1 MNHILPDY
9 YVSEATWFYLSL
21 LLSLAVF
28 FRFDRILSLRNLDL
42 VLLLSISPGLL
53 FLSDRP
59 VLGNIW
65 LFAGTG
71 LFVIRM
77 CVDCFFQRR
86 PRGEQN
92 LNSFGMAFLCISIF
106 AFFIVRVF
114 TEIPAPETIQTVQQA
129 DRLLSMQDVSAAQQ
143 KTPPEAGP
151 TARLLAA
158 PVVPL
163 SNAVVQ
169 GSSPVTSTSPSS
181 LDHSTLAARIMSI
194 LAHAFV
200 IVGLIIMGKVHF
212 ADTQVGLAM
221 SLLYLLLPCT
231 AYDVSKANHVLP
243 AALLV
248 WAFVTYKQPVL
259 SGIFMGLACGAMFFP
274 VFLLPLWASYYWKNG
289 LKRFVLSG
297 SVVGIVLVGSLILT
311 SVDRLS
317 FTQQTIG
324 SIDWSVIKF
333 QGGQQIPGF
342 WSAYDSA
349 YRIPVFV
356 VFLLLIICL
365 TIWPRRKNLG
375 HLMSHTTAIIIATL
389 LWYPQQGSVYL
400 LWYLPML
407 LMVVFRPR
415 LLHTT
420 QSTGVGR
427 NQQANEKPVS
437 RFQDSGSIVRHT
449 TQ

>member
-1 MNHILPDY
+1 MNHILPNY
-9 YVSEATWFYLSL
+9 YLSEATWFYLSL
-21 LLSLAVF
+21 LLTLAVF
-28 FRFDRILSLRNLDL
+28 FRFDRIPSLRNLDL
-42 VLLLSISPGLL
+42 LLLLSISPGLL
-53 FLSDRP
+53 FLSDHP

-65 LFAGTG
+65 LFVGTG

-77 CVDCFFQRR
+77 SVDCFFQRR

-106 AFFIVRVF
+106 AFFTVRVF
-114 TEIPAPETIQTVQQA
+114 TEVPAADTIETVKQA
-129 DRLLSMQDVSAAQQ
+129 DNLLSMQDASVTEKQQ
-143 KTPPEAGP
+143 LPEAGP

-163 SNAVVQ
+163 SSAVAQ
-169 GSSPVTSTSPSS
+169 AS
-181 LDHSTLAARIMSI
+181 LDPATLAARIMAI

-221 SLLYLLLPCT
+221 ALLYLLLPCT

-248 WAFVTYKQPVL
+248 WAFVTYRQPIL
-259 SGIFMGLACGAMFFP
+259 SGVFMGLACGAMFFP
-274 VFLLPLWASYYWKNG
+274 VFLLPLWASFYWKNG

-297 SVVGIVLVGSLILT
+297 SVVGVVLLGSLVLT
-311 SVDRLS
+311 SVDRFS

-324 SIDWSVIKF
+324 SIDWSVLKF
-333 QGGQQIPGF
+333 EGGQQMPGF

-356 VFLLLIICL
+356 VFILLIACL
-365 TIWPRRKNLG
+365 TIWPRQKNLG
-375 HLMSHTTAIIIATL
+375 HLMSHTTAIIVATL

-420 QSTGVGR
+420 QKQDVDR
-427 NQQANEKPVS
+427 NQESAEKPYS
-437 RFQDSGSIVRHT
+437 RLQDSINTVRHT

>member
-1 MNHILPDY
+1 MNHILPNY
-9 YVSEATWFYLSL
+9 FVSEATWFYLSL
-21 LLSLAVF
+21 LLSIAIF

-42 VLLLSISPGLL
+42 ILLLSISPGLL
-53 FLSDRP
+53 FLSDHP
-59 VLGNIW
+59 TLGNVW
-65 LFAGTG
+65 LFVGTG

-77 CVDCFFQRR
+77 SVDCFFQRR

-92 LNSFGMAFLCISIF
+92 LNSFGMAFLCVSIF
-106 AFFIVRVF
+106 AFLMIRVF
-114 TEIPAPETIQTVQQA
+114 TEKPAAETIQTVKQA
-129 DRLLSMQDVSAAQQ
+129 DSLLSMQDASVNENQ
-143 KTPPEAGP
+143 KAPEAGP

-163 SNAVVQ
+163 STAMVNGTKAADTTDD
-169 GSSPVTSTSPSS
+169 SMDP
-181 LDHSTLAARIMSI
+181 STLAARIMAI

-200 IVGLIIMGKVHF
+200 VVGLIIIGKVHF
-212 ADTQVGLAM
+212 ANTQIGLAM
-221 SLLYLLLPCT
+221 ALFYLLLPCT

-248 WAFVTYKQPVL
+248 WAFVTYQKPML

-274 VFLLPLWASYYWKNG
+274 VFLLPLWASFYWKNG
-289 LKRFVLSG
+289 LKRFALSG
-297 SVVGIVLVGSLILT
+297 SVVGIILLLSLLLT
-311 SVDRLS
+311 SVDHYS
-317 FTQQTIG
+317 FTKQTIG
-324 SIDWSVIKF
+324 SIDWSVLKF
-333 QGGQQIPGF
+333 EGGQKIPGF

-356 VFLLLIICL
+356 GFVLLIACL

-375 HLMSHTTAIIIATL
+375 HLMSHTTAIIVATL
-389 LWYPQQGSVYL
+389 LWYPQLGSVYL
-400 LWYLPML
+400 LWYLPMF

-420 QSTGVGR
+420 QQKSLEQNHR
-427 NQQANEKPVS
+427 SKEKTPPS
-437 RFQDSGSIVRHT
+437 FQDSATIVRPT

>member
-28 FRFDRILSLRNLDL
+28 FRFDRIISLRNLDL
-42 VLLLSISPGLL
+42 LLLLSISPGLL
-53 FLSDRP
+53 FVGDHPL
-59 VLGNIW
+59 LGNVW
-65 LFAGTG
+65 LFVGTG
-71 LFVIRM
+71 LLVIRM
-77 CVDCFFQRR
+77 SLDCFFQRR

-106 AFFIVRVF
+106 AFLVVRVF
-114 TEIPAPETIQTVQQA
+114 TENPAPETIQTVKQA
-129 DRLLSMQDVSAAQQ
+129 DSLLSMQDVTSTQNQ
-143 KTPPEAGP
+143 KIPEAGP
-151 TARLLAA
+151 TARLLIA

-163 SNAVVQ
+163 SSAVVN
-169 GSSPVTSTSPSS
+169 GANTPSNSGIS
-181 LDHSTLAARIMSI
+181 LDGSTLAARIMAI

-200 IVGLIIMGKVHF
+200 VVGLIIMGKVHF
-212 ADTQVGLAM
+212 ADVQLGLAM
-221 SLLYLLLPCT
+221 ALLYLLLPCT
-231 AYDVSKANHVLP
+231 AYDVSKTNHVLP

-248 WAFVTYKQPVL
+248 WAFVAYQKPVM

-274 VFLLPLWASYYWKNG
+274 VFLLPLWASFYRKNG
-289 LKRFVLSG
+289 LKRFAISG
-297 SVVGIVLVGSLILT
+297 SVVGIILLGSLILT
-311 SVDRLS
+311 SVDRYS

-324 SIDWSVIKF
+324 SIDWSVLKF
-333 QGGQQIPGF
+333 EGGQNIPGF
-342 WSAYDSA
+342 WGAVDSA

-356 VFLLLIICL
+356 GFVLLIACL

-415 LLHTT
+415 LFH
-420 QSTGVGR
+420 QSQKERDDR
-427 NQQANEKPVS
+427 NQQETESPTS
-437 RFQDSGSIVRHT
+437 RFQDSVGIVRHSSH
-449 TQ
+449 

>member
-9 YVSEATWFYLSL
+9 FVSEATWFYLSL

-28 FRFDRILSLRNLDL
+28 FRFDRIISLRNLDL
-42 VLLLSISPGLL
+42 FLLLAISPGLL
-53 FLSDRP
+53 FVGDHP
-59 VLGNIW
+59 VLGNTW
-65 LFAGTG
+65 LFVGTG
-71 LFVIRM
+71 LLVIRM
-77 CVDCFFQRR
+77 SVDCFFQRR

-106 AFFIVRVF
+106 AFLVVRVF
-114 TEIPAPETIQTVQQA
+114 TEKPAPETIQSVKQA
-129 DRLLSMQDVSAAQQ
+129 DSLLSMQDVTSNKNQ
-143 KTPPEAGP
+143 KIPEAGP
-151 TARLLAA
+151 TAALLTL

-163 SNAVVQ
+163 STAVVS
-169 GSSPVTSTSPSS
+169 GNKPATASEIS
-181 LDHSTLAARIMSI
+181 LDRSTLAARIMSI

-200 IVGLIIMGKVHF
+200 VVGLIIIGKVHF
-212 ADTQVGLAM
+212 ADVQLGLAM
-221 SLLYLLLPCT
+221 ALLYLLLPCT
-231 AYDVSKANHVLP
+231 AYDVSKTNHVLP

-248 WAFVTYKQPVL
+248 WAFVTYQKPIL

-274 VFLLPLWASYYWKNG
+274 VFLLPLWASFYRKNG
-289 LKRFVLSG
+289 LKRFAISG
-297 SVVGIVLVGSLILT
+297 SVVGVILLGSLILT
-311 SVDRLS
+311 SVDRYS

-324 SIDWSVIKF
+324 SINWSVLKF
-333 QGGQQIPGF
+333 EGGQNIPGF
-342 WSAYDSA
+342 WGAVDSA

-356 VFLLLIICL
+356 GFVLLIVCL

-415 LLHTT
+415 LSHSA
-420 QSTGVGR
+420 QREKVDR
-427 NQQANEKPVS
+427 KQQESEAPGS
-437 RFQDSGSIVRHT
+437 RFQDSAGIVRHSSN
-449 TQ
+449 

>member
-1 MNHILPDY
+1 MNHILPNY

-21 LLSLAVF
+21 LLTLAVF
-28 FRFDRILSLRNLDL
+28 FRFDRIFSLRNLDL
-42 VLLLSISPGLL
+42 ILLLSISPGLL
-53 FLSDRP
+53 FLSDYP
-59 VLGNIW
+59 VVGNVW
-65 LFAGTG
+65 LFVGTG

-77 CVDCFFQRR
+77 SIDCFFQRR

-92 LNSFGMAFLCISIF
+92 LNSFGMAFLCVSIF
-106 AFFIVRVF
+106 AFFGVRVF
-114 TEIPAPETIQTVQQA
+114 TENPAPDTIQTVKQA
-129 DRLLSMQDVSAAQQ
+129 DSLLSMQDS
-143 KTPPEAGP
+143 
-151 TARLLAA
+151 
-158 PVVPL
+158 VPF
-163 SNAVVQ
+163 SNAVVY
-169 GSSPVTSTSPSS
+169 GT
-181 LDHSTLAARIMSI
+181 LDHATLAARIMAI

-200 IVGLIIMGKVHF
+200 VVGLIIMGKVHF
-212 ADTQVGLAM
+212 ADTQLGLAM
-221 SLLYLLLPCT
+221 ALLYLLLPCT

-248 WAFVTYKQPVL
+248 WAFVTYQKPIL

-274 VFLLPLWASYYWKNG
+274 VFLLPLWATYYWKNG
-289 LKRFVLSG
+289 LKRFALSG
-297 SVVGIVLVGSLILT
+297 SLVAVVLLGSLILT
-311 SVDRLS
+311 SVDSFS

-324 SIDWSVIKF
+324 SINWSVLKF
-333 QGGQQIPGF
+333 EGGQQMPGF
-342 WSAYDSA
+342 WSTYDSA

-356 VFLLLIICL
+356 GFVLLITCL

-420 QSTGVGR
+420 QNYEVDR
-427 NQQANEKPVS
+427 NLQSSEKPS
-437 RFQDSGSIVRHT
+437 ARFQDSVNIVKHT
-449 TQ
+449 SQ

>member
-53 FLSDRP
+53 LLSDRP

-77 CVDCFFQRR
+77 CVDCYFQRR

-114 TEIPAPETIQTVQQA
+114 TEIPAPETIQTVRQA
-129 DRLLSMQDVSAAQQ
+129 DSLLSMQDVSFFQQ
-143 KTPPEAGP
+143 QTHLEAGP

-169 GSSPVTSTSPSS
+169 RAVPVKSISLP
-181 LDHSTLAARIMSI
+181 LDHSTLAARIMAI

-212 ADTQVGLAM
+212 SDTQVGLAM
-221 SLLYLLLPCT
+221 ALLYLLLPCT

-259 SGIFMGLACGAMFFP
+259 SGTFMGLACGAMFFP
-274 VFLLPLWASYYWKNG
+274 VFLLPLWASFYWKNG

-297 SVVGIVLVGSLILT
+297 SVVGAVLLGSLILT
-311 SVDRLS
+311 SVDRYS

-333 QGGQQIPGF
+333 EGGQQIPGF

-356 VFLLLIICL
+356 VFVLLIVCL

-420 QSTGVGR
+420 QSTEVDR

-437 RFQDSGSIVRHT
+437 RFQDSGTVVRHT
-449 TQ
+449 SQ

>member
-9 YVSEATWFYLSL
+9 FVSEATWFYLSL

-42 VLLLSISPGLL
+42 LLLLSISPGLL
-53 FLSDRP
+53 FVGDHP
-59 VLGNIW
+59 ILGNVW
-65 LFAGTG
+65 LFVGTG
-71 LFVIRM
+71 LLVIRM
-77 CVDCFFQRR
+77 SVDCFFQRR

-106 AFFIVRVF
+106 AFLVVRVF
-114 TEIPAPETIQTVQQA
+114 TEKPAPETTQTVKQA
-129 DRLLSMQDVSAAQQ
+129 DSLLSMQDVTVTQ
-143 KTPPEAGP
+143 KQKIPEAGP
-151 TARLLAA
+151 TARLLTA

-163 SNAVVQ
+163 SSAVVK
-169 GSSPVTSTSPSS
+169 GTTPVTNPETS
-181 LDHSTLAARIMSI
+181 LDHSTLAARMMSI

-200 IVGLIIMGKVHF
+200 VVGLIIMGKVHF
-212 ADTQVGLAM
+212 SDVQLGLAM
-221 SLLYLLLPCT
+221 ALLYLLLPCT
-231 AYDVSKANHVLP
+231 AYDVSKTNHVLP

-248 WAFVTYKQPVL
+248 WAFVTYQKPIL

-274 VFLLPLWASYYWKNG
+274 VFLLPLWASFYRKNG
-289 LKRFVLSG
+289 LKRFVISG
-297 SVVGIVLVGSLILT
+297 SIVGIILLGSLILT
-311 SVDRLS
+311 SVDRYS

-324 SIDWSVIKF
+324 SIDWSVLKF
-333 QGGQQIPGF
+333 EGGQKIPGF
-342 WSAYDSA
+342 WSDYDSA

-356 VFLLLIICL
+356 GFVLLIACL

-415 LLHTT
+415 LFHPS
-420 QSTGVGR
+420 QKAGADR
-427 NQQANEKPVS
+427 NQRGSEKPAS
-437 RFQDSGSIVRHT
+437 RFQDSVIIVRDT
-449 TQ
+449 SQ

>member
-1 MNHILPDY
+1 MDHILPDY
-9 YVSEATWFYLSL
+9 FVSEVTWFYLSL

-28 FRFDRILSLRNLDL
+28 FRFDRIMSLRNLDL
-42 VLLLSISPGLL
+42 FLLLAISPGLL
-53 FLSDRP
+53 FVGDHP

-65 LFAGTG
+65 LFVGTG
-71 LFVIRM
+71 LLVIRM
-77 CVDCFFQRR
+77 SVDCFFQRR

-106 AFFIVRVF
+106 AFLVIRVF
-114 TEIPAPETIQTVQQA
+114 TEKPAPETIQTVKQA
-129 DRLLSMQDVSAAQQ
+129 DSILSMEDPTSVENQ
-143 KTPPEAGP
+143 KIPEAGP
-151 TARLLAA
+151 TAALLTV

-163 SNAVVQ
+163 STAVVN
-169 GSSPVTSTSPSS
+169 GTNSAGNSGIT
-181 LDHSTLAARIMSI
+181 LDGSTLAARIMSI

-200 IVGLIIMGKVHF
+200 VVGLIIMGKVHF
-212 ADTQVGLAM
+212 ADIQLGLAM
-221 SLLYLLLPCT
+221 ALLYLLLPCT
-231 AYDVSKANHVLP
+231 AYDVTKTNHVLP

-248 WAFVTYKQPVL
+248 WAFVTYQKPIL

-274 VFLLPLWASYYWKNG
+274 VFLLPLWASFYRRNG
-289 LKRFVLSG
+289 LKRFAISG
-297 SVVGIVLVGSLILT
+297 GAVGIILLGSLILT
-311 SVDRLS
+311 SVDRFS

-324 SIDWSVIKF
+324 SIDWSVLKF
-333 QGGQQIPGF
+333 EGGQNIQGF
-342 WSAYDSA
+342 WGSVDSA

-356 VFLLLIICL
+356 GFILLIACL

-415 LLHTT
+415 LLH
-420 QSTGVGR
+420 QMKRDLVDR
-427 NQQANEKPVS
+427 NQQESEAPTSK
-437 RFQDSGSIVRHT
+437 FQDSLGIVKHT
-449 TQ
+449 SN

>member
-53 FLSDRP
+53 ILSDRP

-77 CVDCFFQRR
+77 CVDCYFQRR

-114 TEIPAPETIQTVQQA
+114 TEIPAPETIQTVRQA
-129 DRLLSMQDVSAAQQ
+129 DSLLSMQDVSASQQ
-143 KTPPEAGP
+143 QTHLEAGP

-169 GSSPVTSTSPSS
+169 GGVPVTSISPP
-181 LDHSTLAARIMSI
+181 LDHSTLAARIMAI

-221 SLLYLLLPCT
+221 ALLYLLLPCT

-248 WAFVTYKQPVL
+248 WAFVTYKQPML
-259 SGIFMGLACGAMFFP
+259 SGTFMGLACGAMFFP
-274 VFLLPLWASYYWKNG
+274 VFLLPLWASFYWKNG

-297 SVVGIVLVGSLILT
+297 SVVGAVLLGSLILT
-311 SVDRLS
+311 SVDRYS

-333 QGGQQIPGF
+333 EGGQQIPGF

-356 VFLLLIICL
+356 VFVLLIVCL

-420 QSTGVGR
+420 QSPEVDR
-427 NQQANEKPVS
+427 HQQANEKPVS
-437 RFQDSGSIVRHT
+437 RFQDSGTVARHT
-449 TQ
+449 SQ

>member
-1 MNHILPDY
+1 MDQILPDY
-9 YVSEATWFYLSL
+9 FVSEATWFYLSL

-28 FRFDRILSLRNLDL
+28 FRFDRIVSLRNLDL

-53 FLSDRP
+53 FVGDHP
-59 VLGNIW
+59 VLGNVW
-65 LFAGTG
+65 LFVGTG
-71 LFVIRM
+71 LLVIRM
-77 CVDCFFQRR
+77 SVDCFFQRR

-106 AFFIVRVF
+106 AFLVVRVF
-114 TEIPAPETIQTVQQA
+114 TEKPAPETIQTVKQA
-129 DRLLSMQDVSAAQQ
+129 DSLLSMEDVTSAQNQ
-143 KTPPEAGP
+143 KIPEAGP
-151 TARLLAA
+151 TARLLTA

-163 SNAVVQ
+163 STAVVNGTTPTS
-169 GSSPVTSTSPSS
+169 GSDLS
-181 LDHSTLAARIMSI
+181 LDGSTLAARIMAI

-200 IVGLIIMGKVHF
+200 VVGLIVIGKVHF
-212 ADTQVGLAM
+212 ADVQLGLAM
-221 SLLYLLLPCT
+221 ALLYLLLPCT
-231 AYDVSKANHVLP
+231 AYDVSKTNHVLP

-248 WAFVTYKQPVL
+248 WAFVAYQKPVL

-274 VFLLPLWASYYWKNG
+274 VFLLPLWASFYRKNG
-289 LKRFVLSG
+289 LKRFAISG
-297 SVVGIVLVGSLILT
+297 SVVGVILLCSLILT
-311 SVDRLS
+311 SVDRYS

-324 SIDWSVIKF
+324 SIDWSVLKF
-333 QGGQQIPGF
+333 EGGQKIPGF
-342 WSAYDSA
+342 WGAVDSA

-356 VFLLLIICL
+356 GFVLLIACL

-415 LLHTT
+415 LLQHF
-420 QSTGVGR
+420 QKERKEQG
-427 NQQANEKPVS
+427 QLENENPSS
-437 RFQDSGSIVRHT
+437 RFQDSVAIVRPSSS
-449 TQ
+449 

>member
-114 TEIPAPETIQTVQQA
+114 TENPAPETIQTVQQA

-143 KTPPEAGP
+143 KTHPEAGP

-169 GSSPVTSTSPSS
+169 GSNPVTSASPP
-181 LDHSTLAARIMSI
+181 LDHSTLAARIMAI

-221 SLLYLLLPCT
+221 ALLYLLLPCT

-248 WAFVTYKQPVL
+248 WAFVTYKQPIL

-274 VFLLPLWASYYWKNG
+274 VFLLPLWASYYRKNG

-297 SVVGIVLVGSLILT
+297 SVVGVVLVGSLMLT
-311 SVDRLS
+311 SVDRFS

-356 VFLLLIICL
+356 VFVLLIVCL

-420 QSTGVGR
+420 QSTDVDR
-427 NQQANEKPVS
+427 NQQTNEKPVS

-449 TQ
+449 SQ

>member
-21 LLSLAVF
+21 LLTLAVF
-28 FRFDRILSLRNLDL
+28 FRFDRIFSLRNLDL
-42 VLLLSISPGLL
+42 ILLLSISPGLL
-53 FLSDRP
+53 FIGGYP
-59 VLGNIW
+59 VVGNVW

-77 CVDCFFQRR
+77 SIDCFFQRR

-92 LNSFGMAFLCISIF
+92 LNSFGMAFLCVSIF
-106 AFFIVRVF
+106 AFFVVRVF
-114 TEIPAPETIQTVQQA
+114 TENPAADTIQTVKQA
-129 DRLLSMQDVSAAQQ
+129 DSLLSMQDSSKAAENQ
-143 KTPPEAGP
+143 PPEAGP

-158 PVVPL
+158 PVVPF
-163 SNAVVQ
+163 SNAVNY
-169 GSSPVTSTSPSS
+169 GT
-181 LDHSTLAARIMSI
+181 LDHATLAARIMAI

-200 IVGLIIMGKVHF
+200 VVGLIIMGKVHF
-212 ADTQVGLAM
+212 ADTQLGLAM
-221 SLLYLLLPCT
+221 ALLYLLLPCT

-248 WAFVTYKQPVL
+248 WAFVTYHKPIL

-274 VFLLPLWASYYWKNG
+274 VFILPLWASYYWKNG
-289 LKRFVLSG
+289 LKRFALSG
-297 SVVGIVLVGSLILT
+297 TLVGVVLLGSLILT
-311 SVDRLS
+311 SVDRFS

-324 SIDWSVIKF
+324 SINWSVLKF
-333 QGGQQIPGF
+333 EGGQQMPGF
-342 WSAYDSA
+342 WSNYDSA

-356 VFLLLIICL
+356 GFVLLITCL

-420 QSTGVGR
+420 QNFEVDR
-427 NQQANEKPVS
+427 NQQSSEKPSS
-437 RFQDSGSIVRHT
+437 RFQDSVNIVKHT
-449 TQ
+449 SQ

>member
-21 LLSLAVF
+21 LLTLAVF
-28 FRFDRILSLRNLDL
+28 FRFDRIFSLRNLDL
-42 VLLLSISPGLL
+42 ILLLLISPGLL
-53 FLSDRP
+53 FLGDYP
-59 VLGNIW
+59 VVGNFW
-65 LFAGTG
+65 LFVGTG

-77 CVDCFFQRR
+77 SIDCLFQRR

-92 LNSFGMAFLCISIF
+92 LNSFGMAFLCVSIF
-106 AFFIVRVF
+106 AFFVVRVF
-114 TEIPAPETIQTVQQA
+114 TENPAPDTIQTVKQA
-129 DRLLSMQDVSAAQQ
+129 DSLLSMQDAGNALKAQ
-143 KTPPEAGP
+143 PAEAGP

-158 PVVPL
+158 PVVPF
-163 SNAVVQ
+163 SNAVVT
-169 GSSPVTSTSPSS
+169 GT
-181 LDHSTLAARIMSI
+181 LDHATLAARIMAI

-200 IVGLIIMGKVHF
+200 VVGLIIMGKVHF

-221 SLLYLLLPCT
+221 ALLYLLLPCT

-248 WAFVTYKQPVL
+248 WAFVTYQKPIL

-274 VFLLPLWASYYWKNG
+274 VFLLPLWASFYWKNG

-297 SVVGIVLVGSLILT
+297 TLVAVVLLGSLILT
-311 SVDRLS
+311 SVDRFS

-324 SIDWSVIKF
+324 SINWSVLKF
-333 QGGQQIPGF
+333 EGGQNMPGF
-342 WSAYDSA
+342 WSTYDSA

-356 VFLLLIICL
+356 IFVLLITCL

-420 QSTGVGR
+420 QNYEVDR
-427 NQQANEKPVS
+427 NQQSGEKPSS
-437 RFQDSGSIVRHT
+437 RFQDSVSIAKHT
-449 TQ
+449 SQ

>member
-1 MNHILPDY
+1 MDQILPDY
-9 YVSEATWFYLSL
+9 FVSEATWFYLSL

-28 FRFDRILSLRNLDL
+28 FRFDRIVSLRNLDL

-53 FLSDRP
+53 FVGNHP
-59 VLGNIW
+59 VLGNVW
-65 LFAGTG
+65 LFVGTG
-71 LFVIRM
+71 LLVIRM
-77 CVDCFFQRR
+77 SVDCFFQRR

-106 AFFIVRVF
+106 AFLVVRVF
-114 TEIPAPETIQTVQQA
+114 TEKPAPETIQTVKQA
-129 DRLLSMQDVSAAQQ
+129 DSLLSMEDVTSAQNQ
-143 KTPPEAGP
+143 KIPEAGP
-151 TARLLAA
+151 TARLLTA

-163 SNAVVQ
+163 STAVVN
-169 GSSPVTSTSPSS
+169 GTTATSSSDLS
-181 LDHSTLAARIMSI
+181 LDGSTLAARIMAI

-200 IVGLIIMGKVHF
+200 VVGLIIIGKVHF
-212 ADTQVGLAM
+212 ADVQLGLAM
-221 SLLYLLLPCT
+221 ALLYLLLPCT
-231 AYDVSKANHVLP
+231 AYDVSKTNHVLP

-248 WAFVTYKQPVL
+248 WAFVAYQKPIL

-274 VFLLPLWASYYWKNG
+274 VFLLPLWASFYRKNG
-289 LKRFVLSG
+289 LKRFAISG
-297 SVVGIVLVGSLILT
+297 SVVGIILLCSLILT
-311 SVDRLS
+311 SVDRYS

-324 SIDWSVIKF
+324 SIDWSVLKF
-333 QGGQQIPGF
+333 EGGQKIPGF
-342 WSAYDSA
+342 WGAVDSA

-356 VFLLLIICL
+356 GFVLLIACL

-415 LLHTT
+415 LLQHF
-420 QSTGVGR
+420 QKERKEQG
-427 NQQANEKPVS
+427 QLENENPSS
-437 RFQDSGSIVRHT
+437 RFQDSVAIVRHSSS
-449 TQ
+449 

>member
-9 YVSEATWFYLSL
+9 FVSEATWFYLSL
-21 LLSLAVF
+21 LLAIAVF

-42 VLLLSISPGLL
+42 LLLLSISPGLL
-53 FLSDRP
+53 FVGTNP
-59 VLGNIW
+59 ILGNVW
-65 LFAGTG
+65 LFVGTG
-71 LFVIRM
+71 LFMTRM
-77 CVDCFFQRR
+77 SVDCFFQRR

-106 AFFIVRVF
+106 TFLMIRVF
-114 TEIPAPETIQTVQQA
+114 TEIPAPETIQTVKQA
-129 DRLLSMQDVSAAQQ
+129 DNLLSMQDVTKIQSQ
-143 KTPPEAGP
+143 KTPEAGP
-151 TARLLAA
+151 TARLLATS
-158 PVVPL
+158 VVPL
-163 SNAVVQ
+163 STAMVN
-169 GSSPVTSTSPSS
+169 G
-181 LDHSTLAARIMSI
+181 LDASTLAARIMAF

-200 IVGLIIMGKVHF
+200 VVGLIIMGKIHF
-212 ADTQVGLAM
+212 SDTQLGLAM
-221 SLLYLLLPCT
+221 ALLYLLLPCT

-248 WAFVTYKQPVL
+248 WAFVTYQKPIL

-274 VFLLPLWASYYWKNG
+274 VFLLPLWASFYWKNG
-289 LKRFVLSG
+289 LRRFALSG
-297 SVVGIVLVGSLILT
+297 SLVGIILLGSLVLT
-311 SVDRLS
+311 SVDHYS
-317 FTQQTIG
+317 FTKQTIG
-324 SIDWSVIKF
+324 SIDWSVLKF
-333 QGGQQIPGF
+333 EGGQKIPGF
-342 WSAYDSA
+342 WGDYESA

-356 VFLLLIICL
+356 GFVLLITCL
-365 TIWPRRKNLG
+365 TIWPHRKNLG

-420 QSTGVGR
+420 QNKDVDR
-427 NQQANEKPVS
+427 HQQSSEKPSS
-437 RFQDSGSIVRHT
+437 RFQDSVSVVKPT